1 MSAESPLP
9 LTLEEHRELG
19 QEIRAASARL
29 RELCAM
35 MVGVY
40 GAENRAARSFVKL
53 TEAIN
58 SLRQELQTQAARDL
72 PGDPVDGIYL

>member
-1 MSAESPLP
+1 MSSESHLP

-19 QEIRAASARL
+19 QEIRTASARL
-29 RELCAM
+29 RELCTM

-40 GAENRAARSFVKL
+40 GSENRAAHSFVKL
-53 TEAIN
+53 TEAMN

-72 PGDPVDGIYL
+72 PGYPVEGIYL

>member
-1 MSAESPLP
+1 MSSESPLP

-29 RELCAM
+29 RELCTM

-40 GAENRAARSFVKL
+40 GSESPAARTFVKL
-53 TEAIN
+53 TEAME

-72 PGDPVDGIYL
+72 PGYPVDGIYL

>member
-19 QEIRAASARL
+19 QEIRGANARL
-29 RELCAM
+29 RELCTM

-40 GAENRAARSFVKL
+40 GFENRAAHSFVRL
-53 TEAIN
+53 TEAMD
-58 SLRQELQTQAARDL
+58 SLRQELQRQAALDL